1 MRAADLRFP
10 WVGAAE
16 SRGLMTSNIS
26 ALAEALPAGNSLTH
40 VIVGDNDDDPLAFK
54 TTPTVHE
61 MEEREVGE
69 LGELR
74 LKCFRSDWF

>member
-1 MRAADLRFP
+1 
-10 WVGAAE
+10 
-16 SRGLMTSNIS
+16 MTSNIS

-40 VIVGDNDDDPLAFK
+40 VIVGDNDDSTDPLAFK

-61 MEEREVGE
+61 MGEGEEGE
-69 LGELR
+69 LRELR